1 MNEMRFERS
10 SPLAC
15 LELEHIEIDFG
26 FAQLAVVLRNGNFRR
41 QMHDS
46 IIVANDHEYAI
57 FYTCTFGYCVS
68 VR

>member
-1 MNEMRFERS
+1 MRIEWTDTKEHIKHMNEMRFERS

-46 IIVANDHEYAI
+46 IIVANDHE
-57 FYTCTFGYCVS
+57 
-68 VR
+68 